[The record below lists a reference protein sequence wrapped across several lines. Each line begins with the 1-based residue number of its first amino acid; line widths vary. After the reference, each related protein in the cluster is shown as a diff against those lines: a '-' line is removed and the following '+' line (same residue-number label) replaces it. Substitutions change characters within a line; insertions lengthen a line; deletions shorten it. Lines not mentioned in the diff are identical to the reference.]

1 MCIALSKLPVSKLPV
16 SKLPVSKLP
25 VYSFLKQCEA
35 AHLLYQFRFLSTCH
49 VSQYLSCFSV
59 PVMFLSTCHVSQ
71 YLSCS
76 TRFLEPPIF
85 LFRQVIK
92 SLWLVLFLR
101 CEPVRFTKQLGLSN
115 PVWISPFHKSLELM
129 TFLKWIIRFY
139 IESSGLTNTRWCR
152 YSCMRSWWWVEVPPE
167 TCRAVSK

>member
-1 MCIALSKLPVSKLPV
+1 MCIAL

-35 AHLLYQFRFLSTCH
+35 AHLLYQFR
-49 VSQYLSCFSV
+49 
-59 PVMFLSTCHVSQ
+59 FLSTCHVSQ

-167 TCRAVSK
+167 TCSTISR